1 MLLLIKDDGDDE
13 QMVVDMDADP
23 DDPDYV
29 PANEELEQ
37 QQEGTFVRGS
47 IDLVV
52 FYQKI
57 TQDRIQVFQHSTF
70 R

>member
-1 MLLLIKDDGDDE
+1 
-13 QMVVDMDADP
+13 MVVDMDADP

-47 IDLVV
+47 
-52 FYQKI
+52 
-57 TQDRIQVFQHSTF
+57 T
-70 R
+70 